1 MPTAGNELIGLVKGT
16 SVVYVMALSELF
28 YQVQVIY
35 TRNGRVIPLLLV
47 AAIWYLAL
55 TTVMSIAQF
64 YVERFYARG
73 ASRALPPTPLQRL
86 RASLRRAEA
95 GVRQRRRPRSAA

>member
-1 MPTAGNELIGLVKGT
+1 
-16 SVVYVMALSELF
+16 MALSELF

-73 ASRALPPTPLQRL
+73 ALRTLPPTPIQRL
-86 RASLRRAEA
+86 RATLRT
-95 GVRQRRRPRSAA
+95 GAALLRKRGPV